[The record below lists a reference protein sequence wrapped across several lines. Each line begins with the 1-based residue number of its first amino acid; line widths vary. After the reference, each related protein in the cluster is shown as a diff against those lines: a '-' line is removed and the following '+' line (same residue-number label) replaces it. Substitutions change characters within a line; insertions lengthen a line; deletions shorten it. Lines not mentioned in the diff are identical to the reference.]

1 LVFQQPFLF
10 TKEIRRCF
18 MTIFLSILLGIFF
31 GFALQRVG
39 ATNPQNIIN
48 MMRLKDLHLMKAI
61 FFAIGFSSILLFFL
75 MAVGIIDVGHLSVK
89 SSYIG
94 VIAGGAL
101 LGLGFAVAG
110 YCPGTGLTALADG
123 RKDALFFIG
132 GGLLGALIYTMIYGS
147 IKGSWLFDKI
157 AGGKVMLAT
166 GSDKFQALLPMIP
179 GTLLAATIG
188 IIFMLIAWKLPDKA

>member
-1 LVFQQPFLF
+1 
-10 TKEIRRCF
+10 
-18 MTIFLSILLGIFF
+18 MTIILAVILGVFF

-48 MMRLKDLHLMKAI
+48 MLRLSDLHLMKAI
-61 FFAIGFSSILLFFL
+61 FFAIGISSTLLFLL
-75 MAVGIIDVGHLSVK
+75 MSIGVIDAGHLSVK

-94 VIAGGAL
+94 VIVGGAL

-123 RKDALFFIG
+123 RKDALFFVG
-132 GGLLGALIYTMIYGS
+132 GGLVGALIYTLVYGS

-157 AGGKVMLAT
+157 GGGKVMLAA
-166 GSDKFQALLPMIP
+166 GSDKFQALVPMVS
-179 GTLLAATIG
+179 GALLAVVIG
-188 IIFMLIAWKLPDKA
+188 VLFMLIAWKLPEKA

>member
-1 LVFQQPFLF
+1 
-10 TKEIRRCF
+10 
-18 MTIFLSILLGIFF
+18 MTIILAIILGIFF

-48 MMRLKDLHLMKAI
+48 MLRLTDLHLMKAI
-61 FFAIGFSSILLFFL
+61 FFAIGISSTLLFIL
-75 MAVGIIDVGHLSVK
+75 MNLGIIDAGHLSIK
-89 SSYIG
+89 SSYVG
-94 VIAGGAL
+94 VIVGGAL

-123 RKDALFFIG
+123 RKDALFFMG
-132 GGLLGALIYTMIYGS
+132 GGLLGALIYTMTYGS

-166 GSDKFQALLPMIP
+166 GADKFQALLPMIP
-179 GTLLAATIG
+179 GALLAAVIG
-188 IIFMLIAWKLPDKA
+188 GTFMIIAWKLPDKV

>member
-1 LVFQQPFLF
+1 
-10 TKEIRRCF
+10 
-18 MTIFLSILLGIFF
+18 MTILLAILLGIFF

-61 FFAIGFSSILLFFL
+61 FFGIGVSSILLFLL
-75 MAVGIIDVGHLSVK
+75 MAVGVIDAGHLSVK
-89 SSYIG
+89 SSYVG
-94 VIAGGAL
+94 VIVGGAI

-110 YCPGTGLTALADG
+110 YCPGTSLTALADG
-123 RKDALFFIG
+123 RKDALFFVG
-132 GGLLGALIYTMIYGS
+132 GGLLGALIYTLMYGS
-147 IKGSWLFDKI
+147 IQETWLFNKI

-179 GTLLAATIG
+179 GTLLAVIIG
-188 IIFMLIAWKLPDKA
+188 VIFMLIAWKLPDKA